1 MANSWNYFFF
11 FPPPGEVMDTRS
23 SRKGKEKV
31 TDDPQTEKEPNTQE
45 IVEPV
50 HFAQDH
56 NTKK

>member
-1 MANSWNYFFF
+1 
-11 FPPPGEVMDTRS
+11 MDTRS